1 MTGRTNVYN
10 SNVSQVISSFD
21 DDIGFVAGLPVD
33 TRTIAHAFKKY
44 ATSIGKNYTTHY
56 NGKWGIGVSPLSVLL
71 VAVIY
76 TATYRCHRPMSQGNG
91 LAQHAAR
98 FRF

>member
-10 SNVSQVISSFD
+10 ANISQVISSFD
-21 DDIGFVAGLPVD
+21 DDIGFIAGLPVD
-33 TRTIAHAFKKY
+33 TQTIAHAFKKY
-44 ATSIGKNYTTHY
+44 GASIGKKYTTY
-56 NGKWGIGVSPLSVLL
+56 YDGKWGIGVSSVCVLL
-71 VAVIY
+71 VAVFY
-76 TATYRCHRPMSQGNG
+76 TLTHLYHGPVYKGNG

>member
-10 SNVSQVISSFD
+10 ANVSQVISSFD
-21 DDIGFVAGLPVD
+21 DDIGFIAGLPVD
-33 TRTIAHAFKKY
+33 TQTIAHAFKKY
-44 ATSIGKNYTTHY
+44 GASIGTNYTTY
-56 NGKWGIGVSPLSVLL
+56 YDGKWGIGVSSLFVQLL
-71 VAVIY
+71 AAFY
-76 TATYRCHRPMSQGNG
+76 TSTYRYHGPTYKGNG